1 MGGRHRRFIG
11 SIALAMVAM
20 ALALV
25 LWPVARA
32 SAEGNEDLAVYVS
45 AEGNDEMLETFVG
58 ALEYHGIEV
67 ADAAVIDH
75 RNAQDV
81 AGLLLKLQQQGL
93 DPVYFSKYARAQT
106 RTFAEWKALDWRALY
121 HRANFDIDV
130 V

>member
-1 MGGRHRRFIG
+1 MELTFPG
-11 SIALAMVAM
+11 
-20 ALALV
+20 
-25 LWPVARA
+25 PARIRV
-32 SAEGNEDLAVYVS
+32 DLA
-45 AEGNDEMLETFVG
+45 GETPWIRIRVPVR
-58 ALEYHGIEV
+58 ADT
-67 ADAAVIDH
+67 ADATPYYE
-75 RNAQDV
+75 RLKQDV